1 MYPWPDSITARLR
14 GGIPGIG
21 ELFVSECS
29 LTYRGRVPPRAK
41 PLSPDD
47 RRAALVTATVPLLV
61 EHGRT
66 VTTRQIADA
75 AGIAEGTIFRV
86 FDSKDDLVAAALDQA
101 LDLEPFIV
109 QLQEVDPDQP
119 LGALLLEVVE
129 LFQHRFERV
138 FTLMSRMGMIGPPK
152 ARRHMETERE
162 RVAAIVT
169 GLAEPHRDRLRVPPA
184 QLMHMLRLLTFSGT
198 HPHIS
203 DGHPLTSEEIVDTL
217 LHGVLINQP
226 STKEA

>member
-1 MYPWPDSITARLR
+1 M
-14 GGIPGIG
+14 
-21 ELFVSECS
+21 
-29 LTYRGRVPPRAK
+29 PPRAK

-66 VTTRQIADA
+66 VTTKQIADA

-86 FDSKDDLVAAALDQA
+86 FDSKDDLVAAALDEA
-101 LDLEPFIV
+101 LDLEPFIS
-109 QLQEVDPDQP
+109 QLLEVDPDQP

-138 FTLMSRMGMIGPPK
+138 FTLMSRMGMLGPPK
-152 ARRHMETERE
+152 ARRHMEAERE
-162 RVAAIVT
+162 RVATILQA
-169 GLAEPHRDRLRVPPA
+169 LAEPHRDLLRVPPA
-184 QLMHMLRLLTFSGT
+184 QLMHMVRLLTFSGT

-203 DGHPLTSEEIVDTL
+203 DGHPLTAADIVDTVL
-217 LHGVLINQP
+217 NGVLKTPTTTQD
-226 STKEA
+226 T

>member
-1 MYPWPDSITARLR
+1 MDGCHLAPSPSRPTTV
-14 GGIPGIG
+14 G
-21 ELFVSECS
+21 
-29 LTYRGRVPPRAK
+29 
-41 PLSPDD
+41 PLSSP
-47 RRAALVTATVPLLV
+47 RPSRSSSSTGAP
-61 EHGRT
+61 
-66 VTTRQIADA
+66 IADA

-162 RVAAIVT
+162 RVAAILQA
-169 GLAEPHRDRLRVPPA
+169 LAEPHRDFAARLAAAGVAALPVEANGGHDYAWWR
-184 QLMHMLRLLTFSGT
+184 GT
-198 HPHIS
+198 VADALAWAFAPH
-203 DGHPLTSEEIVDTL
+203 
-217 LHGVLINQP
+217 
-226 STKEA
+226 